1 MIVGFGVYPQPV
13 LGAIQS
19 AAQHFVSVGV

>member
-1 MIVGFGVYPQPV
+1 VAIGVYPQPV

-19 AAQHFVSVGV
+19 AAQHFVALGA